1 MRELSKK
8 PERVNTIKPER
19 VKARVFLVF
28 TDALVKCLEALIV
41 KCNTKEVRPKW
52 WGKGSANRA
61 EPFLVAM
68 FIFLI

>member
-8 PERVNTIKPER
+8 TERVNTIKLER
-19 VKARVFLVF
+19 VKARVFLVL
-28 TDALVKCLEALIV
+28 TDALVKRLEALIV
-41 KCNTKEVRPKW
+41 KCNTKEVRQKW
-52 WGKGSANRA
+52 WRKGSTNQA